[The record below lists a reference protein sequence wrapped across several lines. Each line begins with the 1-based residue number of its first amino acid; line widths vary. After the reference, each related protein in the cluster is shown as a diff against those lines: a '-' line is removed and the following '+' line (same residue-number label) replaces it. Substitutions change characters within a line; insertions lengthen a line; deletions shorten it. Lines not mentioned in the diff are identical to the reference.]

1 MIGTNS
7 DSTLSP
13 PKPNLTWNDWLK
25 TLVEL
30 FVRLFE
36 LCLSYLIY
44 QPRYLCCSTFLGDH
58 YSRLFFPIWTAIHFH
73 QHLNFKKTKT
83 SFSLSL
89 FVCLSVSLS
98 FCFSLS
104 HTQASKVFIP
114 LNILLRYIDSFFCQ
128 FHLTDD
134 NAWWTEK
141 NVIKLLFCRKKCQ
154 FSSFL
159 FCAHVLSRNV
169 AQLTCHIKHIL
180 LNLMRQ
186 TFRLLNLVAKCH
198 LSQVTFVHIYFIW

>member
-1 MIGTNS
+1 MIGTNF
-7 DSTLSP
+7 DSTFSP

-36 LCLSYLIY
+36 LCLFYLIY
-44 QPRYLCCSTFLGDH
+44 QPQYLCCSTFLGDH

-98 FCFSLS
+98 LCLSVFLSLTLKQAKSSYRWIFCY
-104 HTQASKVFIP
+104 V
-114 LNILLRYIDSFFCQ
+114 ILTHFLPVSF
-128 FHLTDD
+128 DR
-134 NAWWTEK
+134 W
-141 NVIKLLFCRKKCQ
+141 
-154 FSSFL
+154 
-159 FCAHVLSRNV
+159 
-169 AQLTCHIKHIL
+169 
-180 LNLMRQ
+180 
-186 TFRLLNLVAKCH
+186 
-198 LSQVTFVHIYFIW
+198 